1 MEQVWIASLLLARV
15 LARTASACIHHL
27 SLEQLDSFLAHARS
41 QPQLAARLQ
50 QPLALED
57 LLQLARSEGFA
68 VEEQDVIAAQVREEE
83 HLSDQELQRRAGEEA
98 RRLRTFIPG

>member
-1 MEQVWIASLLLARV
+1 M
-15 LARTASACIHHL
+15 

-50 QPLALED
+50 QPLDLAD
-57 LLQLARSEGFA
+57 LLHLARTEGFV
-68 VEEQDVIAAQVREEE
+68 VEEEDVIAAQVREEE
-83 HLSDQELQRRAGEEA
+83 RLTDEELQRRAGEEA